1 MGFQLSYMGTKK
13 QSAPAVAEVI
23 SSAQPGILLDAFAGM
38 CAVGEAVGDGRQ
50 LWNNDVQAFA
60 SRVAHALFI
69 SKDLAP
75 SISEAADILFNNF
88 QKNLS
93 SLEQRFEEQLVEE
106 CAAFESACLESVIE
120 YVNTFSALYSS
131 LERIKERIRL
141 SKKPRTFPYRLFTI
155 TYADGYFGLRQ
166 CMEIDSI
173 VYAIDQALAIPVIS
187 QDQRDWLLL
196 ALGQSMRLVANTT
209 GHFAQYLKPKQ
220 SNIVRYL
227 KQRRRAVWEAFT
239 RCVGESF
246 PIGNASWRSRN
257 KVFNCDSLDLLT
269 LIKTAKEQPS
279 VVYAD
284 PPYTDDQYSRYY
296 HVLETLV
303 MYDYPQIAGEGRY
316 RPDRFVTAFSQKR
329 KVGEAFER
337 LVGDVAAIGAD
348 LIVSY
353 PANGLLHET
362 SDNPRTFLNRH
373 YRRVEVADTFRHQ
386 HSTFGASNGVASAA
400 VTEVI
405 YWARS

>member
-1 MGFQLSYMGTKK
+1 MNS
-13 QSAPAVAEVI
+13 
-23 SSAQPGILLDAFAGM
+23 
-38 CAVGEAVGDGRQ
+38 
-50 LWNNDVQAFA
+50 
-60 SRVAHALFI
+60 
-69 SKDLAP
+69 
-75 SISEAADILFNNF
+75 
-88 QKNLS
+88 
-93 SLEQRFEEQLVEE
+93 
-106 CAAFESACLESVIE
+106 
-120 YVNTFSALYSS
+120 FSALYSS
-131 LERIKERIRL
+131 PETIKERIRL
-141 SKKPRTFPYRLFTI
+141 SKKARTFPYRLFTI

-173 VYAIDQALAIPVIS
+173 VYAIDKGLGTAVIS
-187 QDQRDWLLL
+187 QDQGNWLLL
-196 ALGQSMRLVANTT
+196 ALGQAMRLVANTT

-246 PIGNASWRSRN
+246 PIGSALWRSRN

-269 LIKTAKEQPS
+269 LIKKAKEQPS

-303 MYDYPQIAGEGRY
+303 IYDYPQIAGAGRY
-316 RPDRFVTAFSQKR
+316 RQDRFVTPFSQKT
-329 KVGEAFER
+329 KVGKAFER
-337 LVGDVAAIGAD
+337 LVSNVAAIGAD

-353 PANGLLHET
+353 PTNGLLHET
-362 SDNPRTFLNRH
+362 SDNPQTVLKRH
-373 YRRVEVADTFRHQ
+373 YGRVEVADTIRHE